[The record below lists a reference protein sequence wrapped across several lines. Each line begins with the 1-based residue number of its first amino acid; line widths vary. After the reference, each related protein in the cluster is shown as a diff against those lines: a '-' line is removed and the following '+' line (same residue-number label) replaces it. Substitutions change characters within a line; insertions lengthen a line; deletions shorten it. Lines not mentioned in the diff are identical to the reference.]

1 MTYVIIYGDELYH
14 HGIKGQKWG
23 VRRFQNADGSLKP
36 AGRKRYTD
44 YKPAIKEYRDSY
56 DKASSMNDA
65 ADAKWRDVQDARKN
79 LGRTAIGR
87 TIASARNKTEAAKKY
102 NRMYDEWSKMQDDA
116 DEQWRDAHEKYKN
129 TGGNRLTRIA
139 NNIRYDTKYG
149 SAKSGEKKQLTY
161 EEREA
166 KNARAEQK
174 REDRRARAKKAV
186 KIGAT
191 VAASALLAYG
201 TYKLLDKAEVANTGR
216 KLSKKALA
224 ENNGDFEAAYK
235 AILGREQK
243 TVHEYAVGNLDKS
256 AMDRAKR
263 VYGSSSKQLASQW
276 MHSKRQNNESM
287 RELSELAGKRTIG
300 RIYR

>member
-1 MTYVIIYGDELYH
+1 MTYVIIYGGELCH

-23 VRRFQNADGSLKP
+23 VRRFQNADGSLKA
-36 AGRKRYTD
+36 AGRERYTED
-44 YKPAIKEYRDSY
+44 GSGGKKPRLTIKRSVARA
-56 DKASSMNDA
+56 KA
-65 ADAKWRDVQDARKN
+65 AD
-79 LGRTAIGR
+79 
-87 TIASARNKTEAAKKY
+87 
-102 NRMYDEWSKMQDDA
+102 
-116 DEQWRDAHEKYKN
+116 EK
-129 TGGNRLTRIA
+129 
-139 NNIRYDTKYG
+139 
-149 SAKSGEKKQLTY
+149 
-161 EEREA
+161 REA

-174 REDRRARAKKAV
+174 REARRARAKKAV

-224 ENNGDFEAAYK
+224 ENNGDFEASYK

-243 TVHEYAVGNLDKS
+243 AVHEYAVGNLDKS

-263 VYGSSSKQLASQW
+263 VYSSSSKQLASQW
-276 MHSKRQNNESM
+276 IHSKRQNSESM